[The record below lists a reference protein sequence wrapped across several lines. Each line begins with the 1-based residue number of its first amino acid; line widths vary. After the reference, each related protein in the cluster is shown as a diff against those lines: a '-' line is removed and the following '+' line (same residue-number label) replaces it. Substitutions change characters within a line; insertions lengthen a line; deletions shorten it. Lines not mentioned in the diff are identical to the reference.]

1 MLIVLGGLPGTGKTS
16 IAHAVLAHCAAAY
29 VRIDEIEQALKASK
43 VLAGD
48 VGPAGYVVGYAL
60 ARSNLQ
66 LGQTV
71 LVDCVNPLAE
81 TREAWRAVAAITAS
95 ALLEVEIICSDAT
108 EHRRRVEHRT
118 ADIAGHVLPT
128 WESVSRHDYT
138 PWTSPRLVIDTAT
151 TSASDA
157 ASLILSQRH

>member
-16 IAHAVLAHCAAAY
+16 IAREILLRCAAAY
-29 VRIDEIEQALKASK
+29 VRIDEIEQALKAAQ

-48 VGPAGYVVGYAL
+48 VGPAGYLVAYAL

-71 LVDCVNPLAE
+71 LVDGVNPLAV
-81 TREAWRAVAAITAS
+81 TREAWRAVAADTAS
-95 ALLEVEIICSDAT
+95 VLLEVEIICSDAA

-118 ADIAGHVLPT
+118 ADIVGHVLPT
-128 WESVSRHDYT
+128 WTAVSTHDYT
-138 PWTSPRLVIDTAT
+138 PWTTPRLVIDTAT

-157 ASLILSQRH
+157 ASLILRQRH